1 MVSVQITNIE
11 GAIEWIKTCP
21 FHYAISSMSGGYV
34 HMKLLIPVDER
45 VDVTLSKDSFVE
57 QVYEIAFGDDAINKD
72 YSKEDVLK
80 RLKEFSDEAYSNG
93 AEVANPYVSD
103 KVKALI
109 EQINYTLGEEFANDV
124 SKEPI
129 DAVTRLHE
137 LAWALVKET
146 SPDEPSQ
153 WP

>member
-1 MVSVQITNIE
+1 MISIQVTNIE

-21 FHYAISSMSGGYV
+21 FQYTISSMSGGFV

-45 VDVTLSKDSFVE
+45 VDVTLPKVE
-57 QVYEIAFGDDAINKD
+57 EQPT
-72 YSKEDVLK
+72 SKEV
-80 RLKEFSDEAYSNG
+80 
-93 AEVANPYVSD
+93 VNPYVSD
-103 KVKALI
+103 KTRALV
-109 EQINYTLGEEFANDV
+109 EQINYALGEEFANEI

-146 SPDEPSQ
+146 SPDKP
-153 WP
+153 

>member
-1 MVSVQITNIE
+1 MISNQIINIE

-21 FHYAISSMSGGYV
+21 FHYTISSMSGGYV

-45 VDVTLSKDSFVE
+45 VDVTLPKAEE
-57 QVYEIAFGDDAINKD
+57 QPTQQ
-72 YSKEDVLK
+72 
-80 RLKEFSDEAYSNG
+80 
-93 AEVANPYVSD
+93 EVANPYVSD
-103 KVKALI
+103 RVKALI

-146 SPDEPSQ
+146 SPDTTTAIKP
-153 WP
+153 

>member
-1 MVSVQITNIE
+1 MISNQIINIE

-21 FHYAISSMSGGYV
+21 FHYTISSMSGGYV

-45 VDVTLSKDSFVE
+45 VDVTLPKAEE
-57 QVYEIAFGDDAINKD
+57 QPTQQ
-72 YSKEDVLK
+72 
-80 RLKEFSDEAYSNG
+80 
-93 AEVANPYVSD
+93 EVANPYVSD
-103 KVKALI
+103 RVKALI

>member
-45 VDVTLSKDSFVE
+45 VDVTLPKAEE
-57 QVYEIAFGDDAINKD
+57 QPTSQKVANP
-72 YSKEDVLK
+72 YSQ
-80 RLKEFSDEAYSNG
+80 
-93 AEVANPYVSD
+93 EVANPYVS
-103 KVKALI
+103 VKARALV
-109 EQINYTLGEEFANDV
+109 EQMNYALGEDFANDV

-137 LAWALVKET
+137 LAWALVSET
-146 SPDEPSQ
+146 NPDKP
-153 WP
+153 

>member
-45 VDVTLSKDSFVE
+45 VDVTLPKADE
-57 QVYEIAFGDDAINKD
+57 QPTQQ
-72 YSKEDVLK
+72 
-80 RLKEFSDEAYSNG
+80 
-93 AEVANPYVSD
+93 EVANPYVSD
-103 KVKALI
+103 RVKALI

-146 SPDEPSQ
+146 SPDKS
-153 WP
+153 